1 MLVRRKINATI
12 YVTIQHG
19 KVTVQIAA
27 DLLKIKA
34 KKHSALPVREYFST
48 QSLGK

>member
-1 MLVRRKINATI
+1 MV
-12 YVTIQHG
+12 

-34 KKHSALPVREYFST
+34 KKRSVLACT
-48 QSLGK
+48 